1 MKPDKCKD
9 DQVYLSVVDRG
20 GYSIK
25 DYLAEMSGSIP
36 ICISEN
42 VCSMEVLEMYLQEV
56 LKDKHDLTIFA
67 REENYFHQCMQM
79 DLSLF
84 QKNWEMLCKALI
96 KTYQVDNSFLSYFSM
111 KLEAKDKYAQG
122 ELLLWW
128 KKRLARKQLAY
139 WIALLDYYRNRFQKL
154 IYTAMK
160 QEHKSSIDKSLWWS
174 IDKGIWRKLDISI
187 YLKYQLLFER
197 NNSLQTLAD
206 SLGRRKGE
214 KQKENKLE
222 YKHKMTDT
230 NAKVD
235 IEGICEGNDLS
246 SVLCHEFALLHRDID
261 SLFYK
266 KYTSRQLEQWSWTRE
281 SSLKKR
287 EGMASWKEKGP
298 VIICIDTS
306 GSMVGG
312 PEFVA
317 KAACYGIVYTA
328 LREKREVLIIAF
340 SINIKCIE
348 LIDWEK
354 DKHKIENFLS
364 HSFYGGTRMDS
375 ALRQTMDLLGM
386 NCYKQ
391 ADVLLISD
399 FVIPKLPSVFVKDI
413 KQYQEQKTV
422 FHSLQIGDHVNCDIM
437 RLMNEKWKY
446 DKDGGNIINIG

>member
-1 MKPDKCKD
+1 MKADMCKD
-9 DQVYLSVVDRG
+9 DQVCLSVVGRG

-25 DYLAEMSGSIP
+25 EYLAEVSGSIP
-36 ICISEN
+36 VYISES
-42 VCSMEVLEMYLQEV
+42 VCSMEILEICLQEA

-79 DLSLF
+79 DCFLF
-84 QKNWEMLCKALI
+84 RKNWKMLCKALK

-111 KLEAKDKYAQG
+111 KLETGDKYAQG

-139 WIALLDYYRNRFQKL
+139 WIELLDYYRGRFQKL
-154 IYTAMK
+154 IYTVMK

-174 IDKGIWRKLDISI
+174 IDKGIWRKLDIAI
-187 YLKYQLLFER
+187 YLKYQLLFEQ
-197 NNSLQTLAD
+197 NNSLQILAD
-206 SLGRRKGE
+206 SLGRRKGK

-222 YKHKMTDT
+222 YKRKMTDT
-230 NAKVD
+230 NAKID
-235 IEGICEGNDLS
+235 IEGVCEGNDLNN
-246 SVLCHEFALLHRDID
+246 VLCHEFALLHRDID

-266 KYTSRQLEQWSWTRE
+266 KYTSRQLEQWSWTGK
-281 SSLKKR
+281 SSLKKK
-287 EGMASWKEKGP
+287 EDMAFGKEKGP

-306 GSMVGG
+306 GSMVGAS
-312 PEFVA
+312 EFVA
-317 KAACYGIVYTA
+317 KAACYGVVYTA
-328 LREKREVLIIAF
+328 LQEKREVFITAF
-340 SINIKCIE
+340 AINIKCIE

-364 HSFYGGTRMDS
+364 HSFYGGTRMDF

-386 NCYKQ
+386 NRYKQ

-399 FVIPKLPSVFVKDI
+399 FVMPKLSSVFVKDI

-422 FHSLQIGDHVNCDIM
+422 FHSLQIGDYVNYDIM
-437 RLMNEKWKY
+437 QLMNEKWKY